1 MPMDRTL
8 ITTQPEGLMTQ
19 VEAFLRYLHVERRLS
34 PVTITN
40 YRRQL
45 TTVTEMLN
53 EMKVSEWQQLDV
65 VKARNI
71 AAKSRRAGLQAASMA
86 LRLSALRSFC
96 DWMVQQGELPANP
109 VKAVQAP
116 KAKKR
121 LPKNMDVDEVSQL
134 LNMDSGDPLVVRD
147 RTMLE
152 VMYGAGLRLSE
163 LVGLDIR
170 HLDLASGEVKV
181 MGKGSKERKI
191 PLGKTAVSWLTRWLE
206 MRELYAPEDN
216 AVFIS
221 TQSGKRISNRNV
233 QKRFEQWGIKQGVN
247 SHINPHKLRHSF
259 ATHILESSGNL
270 RGVQELLGHANLST
284 TQIYTH
290 LDFQH
295 LANVYDVAHP
305 RAKREKP

>member
-1 MPMDRTL
+1 MPMDRTSVS
-8 ITTQPEGLMTQ
+8 IQPNGLDDQ
-19 VEAFLRYLHVERRLS
+19 IEAFLRYLRVERRLS

-45 TTVTEMLN
+45 SAVTQILSEL
-53 EMKVSEWQQLDV
+53 KVTQWQQLDTAI
-65 VKARNI
+65 ARNV
-71 AAKSRRAGLQAASMA
+71 AAKSRRTGLQAASMA
-86 LRLSALRSFC
+86 LRLSSLRSFC

-109 VKAVQAP
+109 VKSIQAP

-121 LPKNMDVDEVSQL
+121 LPKNMDVDEVFQL

-163 LVGLDIR
+163 LVGLDVK
-170 HLDLASGEVKV
+170 HLDLDLGEVLV

-191 PLGKTAVSWLTRWLE
+191 PVGKTAVSWLKRWLE
-206 MRELYAPEDN
+206 MRELYDPEDG

-295 LANVYDVAHP
+295 LASVYDVAHP